1 MDDFEVE
8 GLWAHLSERCPPVE
22 KEEIANLIGRG
33 LIKEN
38 SVLWRELK
46 AFSSILTEIHTLEFS
61 RPLTAN
67 ANETMIDE
75 QWAEVSLTT
84 ENLSQNKGKLNEGE
98 SVPSLDFNKAK
109 KANTENED
117 QSDQQLTRRSLTS
130 VDSLDFI
137 MSIEDKI
144 CVAHVSDVLDTLR
157 KAFREEM
164 EELEAE
170 IAILYSAMDSES
182 DAIAAEKAATRM
194 RERHKERNNGALV
207 SSRAPKVDRFS
218 PQGKQ
223 TSSLRGE
230 RKEVDEDECPDCQAL
245 RREHAPGRI
254 RPKKDKLGEQIGSS
268 VCARCEARGLKDAD
282 TERLDKGRSKVRS
295 KLQAAKDEKHFLDLD
310 I

>member
-1 MDDFEVE
+1 MEEFETE

-33 LIKEN
+33 IIKEN
-38 SVLWRELK
+38 SALWRELK
-46 AFSSILTEIHTLEFS
+46 AFSSILTEINTLEFD

-67 ANETMIDE
+67 ANQSTIDE

-84 ENLSQNKGKLNEGE
+84 ENLSQSKIQKNEG
-98 SVPSLDFNKAK
+98 VPIPSLHINMAK
-109 KANTENED
+109 RANMNNED
-117 QSDQQLTRRSLTS
+117 FQSDQQLTRRSRTS

-144 CVAHVSDVLDTLR
+144 CVAKVSDVLDTLR
-157 KAFREEM
+157 KAFREEK

-170 IAILYSAMDSES
+170 IAILYSAMDSET
-182 DAIAAEKAATRM
+182 DAIAAEKAAALIQDRQH
-194 RERHKERNNGALV
+194 EKSNGVLIN
-207 SSRAPKVDRFS
+207 SRAPKMNRFS
-218 PQGKQ
+218 PQGKRASTREDGREGVQ
-223 TSSLRGE
+223 
-230 RKEVDEDECPDCQAL
+230 DECPHCQRL
-245 RREHAPGRI
+245 QREHAPGRI
-254 RPKKDKLGEQIGSS
+254 RPKKEKSREEVGPSM
-268 VCARCEARGLKDAD
+268 CARCEGRGLEEAY